1 MSDDKVVITITAR
14 TYHNGEIF
22 ETGVHNEV
30 SFADLDKVFT
40 NETLQL
46 LRRKVGTSTGG
57 WYLNSVGTFLR
68 KDGWTFPMTDNID
81 PLGLRYDD
89 DEHMAHHIEELLDH
103 DDDGE
108 WMNSLSKWDARIV
121 KDWVANNGGN

>member
-1 MSDDKVVITITAR
+1 MSNSKVVVTITVR
-14 TYHNGEIF
+14 TNHNGDSYEH
-22 ETGVHNEV
+22 GVHKEV
-30 SFADLDKVFT
+30 SAADLDKVFT

-46 LRRKVGTSTGG
+46 LRRKVGSSTGG

-89 DEHMAHHIEELLDH
+89 DEHMAHHIFNL

-108 WMNSLSKWDARIV
+108 WITSLSTDDARIV
-121 KDWVANNGGN
+121 KDWIADNG